1 MLYRHISLLILI
13 LLCTISVS
21 RASLLPPE
29 DEALLVSAERLKNKE
44 YSAALSAALKA
55 QPSPKRDFV
64 LGVTAYHLEKWN
76 EAEMYLATS
85 ADRFPLLGDFAL
97 YYRAIALT
105 HLSRPAEALV
115 LLEKV
120 RKQYPDSPFVRSATL
135 LMADTLFQGKEYRR
149 ALTAYHAFRSEYPS
163 GNDSLKALYHSALC
177 REQLGDVEGAISELR
192 EIWLAYPTKT
202 IAGQAE
208 SELAR
213 LRKITESVPPYTPE
227 ELFRRGCTLYD
238 LRDYRAAEGVFSSL
252 SPDDLPEKLRGALAF
267 KTAMTQYRQKK
278 NTAAKDSFARLAS
291 PASPHPEYA
300 VEASYWLAQIHDRIG
315 ENAEAVTRFLELA
328 TTHPESP
335 LADNA
340 LFYAALIRK
349 HEGAH
354 RDALALFR
362 KILADYPASSHA
374 PRSLWETAWSLYLSG
389 DFAQAANT
397 FALLSNDPAWR
408 EKALYWQGRAL
419 GYSGSGEAAHSVFD
433 VIQREFPAGFYALNI
448 EKETGIRH
456 TRIPHLEASFHVSL
470 PEPSGMERTQALIAL
485 GLHEEARKE
494 LAAVKRRNGSSF
506 KGSLAHAGLYLAMND
521 YRSAMGL
528 FKMEAL
534 SRDDGCLPYA
544 WAILYPAGFN
554 DVVSR
559 HTAIA
564 GIDESLTYALI
575 RAESSF
581 SPTVRSPV
589 GALGLMQ
596 LMPATA
602 KDTAKGMGLD
612 VSAFQLT
619 NPEVNVRIGTRHLR
633 DLIIRFNGNLVS
645 AVAAYNAGSTPVIRW
660 RKNFPTLRE
669 DEFIENIPYAE
680 TREYVKKVLAAREVY
695 RRLYGLKESSTL
707 TTPPSSVQQKFTSAA
722 TSGPTTPMASLA
734 N

>member
-1 MLYRHISLLILI
+1 VLYRHIPVLILI

-21 RASLLPPE
+21 RASLFPTE
-29 DEALLVSAERLKNKE
+29 DEALRLSAERLKNKE
-44 YSAALSAALKA
+44 YTAALSAALKA
-55 QPSPKRDFV
+55 QPSQKRDFV

-76 EAEMYLATS
+76 EAEVYLAAA
-85 ADRFPLLGDFAL
+85 ADCFPLLGDFAL

-105 HLSRPAEALV
+105 HLSRPAEALL
-115 LLEKV
+115 LLENI
-120 RKQYPDSPFVRSATL
+120 RKEYPESPFARSATL
-135 LMADTLFQGKEYRR
+135 LIADTLFQGEDYRR
-149 ALTAYHAFRSEYPS
+149 ALTAYQAFRSEYPS

-177 REQLGDVEGAISELR
+177 REKLGDREGAAGELR
-192 EIWLAYPTKT
+192 EIWLAYPTKS

-208 SELAR
+208 SELER
-213 LRKITESVPPYTPE
+213 LRKVTDSVPPYTPE
-227 ELFRRGCTLYD
+227 ELFRRGCTLFD
-238 LRDYRAAEGVFSSL
+238 QRHYRQAEDVFSSL
-252 SPDDLPEKLRGALAF
+252 SPDTLSEKLRGALAF
-267 KTAMTQYRQKK
+267 KIAMTQYRLKK
-278 NTAAKDSFARLAS
+278 NSAAKDSFARLAS
-291 PASPHPEYA
+291 SASPYPEYA
-300 VEASYWLAQIHDRIG
+300 VESSYWLAQIHDRIG
-315 ENAEAVTRFLELA
+315 ENAEAVHRFLEFA
-328 TTHPESP
+328 TAHPESP

-349 HEGAH
+349 HEGSH
-354 RDALALFR
+354 RDALELFR
-362 KILADYPASSHA
+362 KILAEYPASSHA
-374 PRSLWETAWSLYLSG
+374 PRSLWESAWSLYLSG
-389 DFAQAANT
+389 DFAQSAKT
-397 FALLSNDPAWR
+397 FALLSNDSAWR

-419 GYSGSGEAAHSVFD
+419 GHSGSEAAARSVYA
-433 VIQREFPAGFYALNI
+433 VVQREFPAGYYALNI
-448 EKETGIRH
+448 EKETGTRH
-456 TRIPHLEASFHVSL
+456 TRIPHLEASFHASL
-470 PEPSGMERTQALIAL
+470 PEPPGMERAQTLIAL

-534 SRDDGCLPYA
+534 SRDNGNLPYA

-554 DVVSR
+554 DIVAR
-559 HTAIA
+559 HTANM

-602 KDTAKGMGLD
+602 KDTAKGMGES
-612 VSAFQLT
+612 VSTFQLT

-633 DLIIRFNGNLVS
+633 DLINRFNGNLVS
-645 AVAAYNAGSTPVIRW
+645 AVAAYNAGSTPVTRW

-695 RRLYGLKESSTL
+695 RRLYDLKDSPGLTA
-707 TTPPSSVQQKFTSAA
+707 PSSSLQQKFTSAA
-722 TSGPTTPMASLA
+722 TSGPAPMASSA

>member
-1 MLYRHISLLILI
+1 MFYRHVTFLILI
-13 LLCTISVS
+13 LLCFISVS

-29 DEALLVSAERLKNKE
+29 DESLLLSAELLRNNEYSEARVALL
-44 YSAALSAALKA
+44 KA
-55 QPSPKRDFV
+55 RPTPKRDFV
-64 LGVTAYHLEKWN
+64 LGVTAYHLEKW
-76 EAEMYLATS
+76 EESERFLATS
-85 ADRFPLLGDFAL
+85 PECFPLLGDVAL
-97 YYRAIALT
+97 YYRAIALSQ
-105 HLSRPAEALV
+105 LSRPAEALL
-115 LLEKV
+115 LLERV
-120 RKQYPDSPFVRSATL
+120 RKEYPNSPFVRSATL
-135 LMADTLFQGKEYRR
+135 LIADTLFQGKEYQR
-149 ALTAYHAFRSEYPS
+149 ALTAYRAFRNEYPS
-163 GNDSLKALYHSALC
+163 GNDSIKALYHSALC
-177 REQLGDVEGAISELR
+177 REKLGDLEGAVNELR
-192 EIWLAYPTKT
+192 EIWFSYPTKSV
-202 IAGQAE
+202 AGQAE
-208 SELAR
+208 SQLER
-213 LRKITESVPPYTPE
+213 LRQETTSVPPYTPE

-238 LRDYRAAEGVFSSL
+238 QRDYRKAEDVFSAL
-252 SPDDLPEKLRGALAF
+252 SADSLPEKLRGALAF
-267 KTAMTQYRQKK
+267 KTAMSQYRLKK
-278 NTAAKDSFARLAS
+278 NTAAKESFARLAS
-291 PASPHPEYA
+291 PASPYPEYA

-315 ENAEAVTRFLELA
+315 ENTEAVDTFLELA
-328 TTHPESP
+328 TTHPGSP

-374 PRSLWETAWSLYLSG
+374 PRSLWEAAWSLYLSG
-389 DFAQAANT
+389 DYLQAANT
-397 FALLSNDPAWR
+397 FALLANDPAWR
-408 EKALYWQGRAL
+408 EKALYWQGRSL
-419 GYSGSGEAAHSVFD
+419 GYSGSGEAARSVFA
-433 VIQREFPAGFYALNI
+433 VIQREFPTGYYALNI
-448 EKETGIRH
+448 EKETGSRH
-456 TRIPHLEASFHVSL
+456 TRIPHLEPSLHASL
-470 PEPSGMERTQALIAL
+470 PEPSGMERAQALISL
-485 GLHEEARKE
+485 GLHAEARKE
-494 LAAVKRRNGSSF
+494 LAAAKRRNGNSF

-528 FKMEAL
+528 FTTEAL
-534 SRDDGCLPYA
+534 NRDDASVSYT

-554 DVVSR
+554 DIVSR
-559 HTAIA
+559 HTTNV

-602 KDTAKGMGLD
+602 KDTAKGMGEM
-612 VSAFQLT
+612 VSTFQLT

-633 DLIIRFNGNLVS
+633 DLITRFNGNLVS

-695 RRLYGLKESSTL
+695 RRLYGLKDSPGL
-707 TTPPSSVQQKFTSAA
+707 TTPTASIQQKLTSTT
-722 TSGPTTPMASLA
+722 TSGTNPIGSSA